1 MKISL
6 VIIVTCIT
14 IAMSAGAVE
23 PYGVARGYH
32 PNDQRAQHYFQ
43 PDVGLLVG
51 RL

>member
-6 VIIVTCIT
+6 IIIVACIT

-23 PYGVARGYH
+23 PYGAARGYH
-32 PNDQRAQHYFQ
+32 PNDQRGPHYFQ
-43 PDVGLLVG
+43 PDGGELVG